1 MRVAPAQ
8 RPHDA
13 ARVRIEQELVGIE
26 AMTLFGL
33 VGTVDAISVEL
44 PGTKLRQVAVP
55 HEIGALA
62 QRDALQLPFPGLVE
76 EAQLHLLG
84 VAREESEVHAF
95 SVPRGAERMR
105 KSVPPLDSGMVHQ
118 LLVHFCASSRRPR
131 MGMASQSGRLSSS

>member
-26 AMTLFGL
+26 AVTLFGL

-44 PGTKLRQVAVP
+44 PGTKLRQVTVP

-76 EAQLHLLG
+76 EAQLQLLRI
-84 VAREESEVHAF
+84 APDECEVHAL
-95 SVPRGAERMR
+95 SVPR
-105 KSVPPLDSGMVHQ
+105 
-118 LLVHFCASSRRPR
+118 
-131 MGMASQSGRLSSS
+131 